1 MAQSNFS
8 ESYKEDGGWKVFVQR
23 RGWSDII
30 AVYITERVGSVVSLA
45 SINKDGVLVFSVV
58 KDGDEEKPTFM
69 LPSFAWQLLV
79 DAITDTTPPTKKQA
93 VEAELNATR
102 VHLEDMRSLVFDG
115 RKVRGR

>member
-58 KDGDEEKPTFM
+58 KDG
-69 LPSFAWQLLV
+69 
-79 DAITDTTPPTKKQA
+79 TKKN
-93 VEAELNATR
+93 L
-102 VHLEDMRSLVFDG
+102 HLCYPRLLGNSW
-115 RKVRGR
+115 

>member
-1 MAQSNFS
+1 
-8 ESYKEDGGWKVFVQR
+8 
-23 RGWSDII
+23 
-30 AVYITERVGSVVSLA
+30 
-45 SINKDGVLVFSVV
+45 
-58 KDGDEEKPTFM
+58 M